1 MSTLTTNQQPARM
14 AINRKDVA
22 ELVDVLVTETIK
34 RLDAREQHKMISN
47 AVQQGVA
54 KHLEAQRTAAKPAE
68 PEDIFA
74 NYTIEGDAES
84 AASYLNSIIQEG
96 TK

>member
-1 MSTLTTNQQPARM
+1 MTAQLHTNTAPRQL
-14 AINRKDVA
+14 AINKQDVA
-22 ELVDVLVTETIK
+22 ALVDVIVTETIK

-68 PEDIFA
+68 PEDDIFA
-74 NYTIEGDAES
+74 NYKINPDA
-84 AASYLNSIIQEG
+84 AADYMNNLLEQ
-96 TK
+96 K

>member
-1 MSTLTTNQQPARM
+1 MSTLHTNQQPARM
-14 AINRKDVA
+14 AINKQDVA
-22 ELVDVLVTETIK
+22 ALVDVIANEVI
-34 RLDAREQHKMISN
+34 RRIDAREQHRMIAN

-68 PEDIFA
+68 DDIFA

-84 AASYLNSIIQEG
+84 AASYLNSIQES
-96 TK
+96 K

>member
-14 AINRKDVA
+14 AINKQDVA
-22 ELVDVLVTETIK
+22 ELVDVLVTKTIK
-34 RLDAREQHKMISN
+34 RLDAREQHRMISN

-54 KHLEAQRTAAKPAE
+54 KHLEAQRTAAKAE

-74 NYTIEGDAES
+74 NYRIDDPEG
-84 AASYLNSIIQEG
+84 AASYLNNLLEQ
-96 TK
+96 K